1 MGLAGMTEAT
11 SETLELN
18 LEDFLPY
25 RLNVAAAL
33 SSQALSETYAP
44 RYGISVPEWRVLVT
58 LGQYGEMTGK
68 AVGEHSHMHKT
79 KVSRAVALLQERKLV
94 ARKANRQD
102 LREALLSLTPTGRR
116 VYQDLV
122 PAALNFSR
130 ALLDALDPAER
141 TAFDRALHKLTE
153 RSRALAGN
161 GRAKNE

>member
-1 MGLAGMTEAT
+1 MTDRT
-11 SETLELN
+11 SEPLELK

-25 RLNVAAAL
+25 RLNVVAAL

-68 AVGEHSHMHKT
+68 AVGAHSHMHKT

-94 ARKANRQD
+94 ARKTNRQD

-116 VYQDLV
+116 IYQDLV

-130 ALLDALDPAER
+130 ALLESLDPAER
-141 TAFDRALHKLTE
+141 AVFDRALQKLTE
-153 RSRALAGN
+153 RSRALAHN
-161 GRAKNE
+161 GRTKGV

>member
-44 RYGISVPEWRVLVT
+44 RYGISVPEWRVRVT
-58 LGQYGEMTGK
+58 PGQEGRRTRQGLGEQRNT
-68 AVGEHSHMHKT
+68 HKT
-79 KVSRAVALLQERKLV
+79 KRSRGGALPPGRQIE

-130 ALLDALDPAER
+130 ALLDALDPTER